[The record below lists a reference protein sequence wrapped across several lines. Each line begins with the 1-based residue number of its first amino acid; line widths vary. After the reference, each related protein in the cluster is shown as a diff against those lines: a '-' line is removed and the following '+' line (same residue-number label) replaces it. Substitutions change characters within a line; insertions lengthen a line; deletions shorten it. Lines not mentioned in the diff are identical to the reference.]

1 MALKRTT
8 IKVVCNE
15 KGCGSFTYMAKV
27 KKWKCPLHS
36 TKEKEVRENDTR
48 KR

>member
-8 IKVVCNE
+8 VKVVCNE

-36 TKEKEVRENDTR
+36 NTNCKEEKEK
-48 KR
+48 